1 MDRLSGMGIIVGAG
15 VDVTPIARVRRLVGD
30 HSAALG
36 RIFTPGE
43 RGFCDAVRGRR
54 RDARYAAAFAAKE
67 AVMKALGTGWRA
79 DVEWSD
85 IDTRTIDAH
94 GGIALSG
101 GIRREAER
109 LGVARVLVSASAAG
123 ESAVASA
130 VAEGSAHG

>member
-1 MDRLSGMGIIVGAG
+1 MAIIVGTG
-15 VDVTPIARVRRLVGD
+15 VDVTPIARVGRLVGD
-30 HSAALG
+30 HSGTLA

-43 RGFCDAVRGRR
+43 RGFCDAVQGRR

-67 AVMKALGTGWRA
+67 AVMKALGTGWRS
-79 DVEWSD
+79 DVAWSD

-101 GIRREAER
+101 GIRRAAER

-130 VAEGSAHG
+130 VAEGSARG

>member
-1 MDRLSGMGIIVGAG
+1 MAIIVGLG
-15 VDVTPIARVRRLVGD
+15 VDVTPIARVGKLVGD
-30 HSAALG
+30 HSSALE
-36 RIFTPGE
+36 RIFTPEE
-43 RGFCDAVRGRR
+43 RGFCEAVQGRR

-79 DVEWSD
+79 DVAWSD

-101 GIRREAER
+101 GIGRAAER
-109 LGVARVLVSASAAG
+109 LGVTRVLVSTSAAG

-130 VAEGSAHG
+130 VAEGSARE